1 MDIKST
7 DIRSQSLSSFKPKKE
22 VKGESNSLD
31 VQDKFDRSPE
41 GNAEPFGKK
50 VGNWIQKHIIGDT
63 PDTKTRAQMNKM
75 MAIGAAGGGAVGAV
89 AGFAMGY
96 ENAAKDKVTENWQT
110 HDIKDPKLEGWT
122 HRDVEDGHYVAHE
135 YVYYTT
141 ESVSHTGYNSDG
153 SSYTY
158 YTSENVRHTYT
169 YYTYEHDGY
178 WHRNDPTISWTKV
191 GEWKTPHLE
200 HSNSIGP
207 LGGALIGLG
216 AGAVGGGIIG
226 AVCSHI
232 FKVVKQL
239 KED

>member
-22 VKGESNSLD
+22 VKSESSSLD
-31 VQDKFDRSPE
+31 VQDKFDRAPE
-41 GNAEPFGKK
+41 GNVEPFGKK
-50 VGNWIQKHIIGDT
+50 VGNWIQKHIIGDS
-63 PDTKTRAQMNKM
+63 PDEKTRTQMNKM

-122 HRDVEDGHYVAHE
+122 NRDVEDGHYVAHE

-153 SSYTY
+153 TSYTY
-158 YTSENVRHTYT
+158 YTSESVRHSDT

-191 GEWKTPHLE
+191 GEWKTPQLD

>member
-31 VQDKFDRSPE
+31 VQDKFDRAPE

-110 HDIKDPKLEGWT
+110 HDIKDPKMEGWT

-141 ESVSHTGYNSDG
+141 ESVSHTDSEGH
-153 SSYTY
+153 TY

-216 AGAVGGGIIG
+216 AGAVGGGLIG

>member
-7 DIRSQSLSSFKPKKE
+7 DIRSQSLTSFKPKKE
-22 VKGESNSLD
+22 AKGESNSLD
-31 VQDKFDRSPE
+31 VQDKFDRSSEESSE
-41 GNAEPFGKK
+41 GFGTK
-50 VGNWIQKHIIGDT
+50 VGNWIQKHIIGDE
-63 PDTKTRAQMNKM
+63 PDKKTRTQMNKM

-96 ENAAKDKVTENWQT
+96 ENAANDKVTEQWQT

-158 YTSENVRHTYT
+158 YTSESVRHTYT
-169 YYTYEHDGY
+169 YYTYVHDGY

-200 HSNSIGP
+200 HSSSIGP
-207 LGGALIGLG
+207 LGGALLGLG

-232 FKVVKQL
+232 FKLVKQA